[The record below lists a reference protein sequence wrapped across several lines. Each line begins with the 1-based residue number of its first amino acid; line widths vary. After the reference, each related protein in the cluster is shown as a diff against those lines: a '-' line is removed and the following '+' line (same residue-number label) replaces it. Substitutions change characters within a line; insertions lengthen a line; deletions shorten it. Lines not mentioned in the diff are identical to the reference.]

1 MAYVDY
7 KSYEKGDIGAEL
19 MNFFLRENGK
29 PLEDGKFAPRTLT
42 DFLDSLPSRHRKNHQ
57 HLGLIVRIYCQKL
70 INDGQLFTVGFDQTQ
85 NPPYNEQF
93 FSYFFIDQLAEYGT
107 YDFTVL
113 GFPQIVKHF
122 ETSVVKLIVAP
133 GIEDRETTG
142 TGFLMEGN
150 RLVTAAHCLPEGE
163 RVRIEKWDAAKFPIK
178 DIKMLARSGT
188 ANPFKTERGLIDLA
202 IIEFE
207 SDPFPNSPKFRLWG
221 ADILDECLVMGYP
234 SIPGLDIGLIP
245 SAGRVVRE
253 FPVYLRSQNMMLV
266 DARVKGGNSG
276 GPVLNKYGKVM
287 GVITNGESEDE
298 FMREK
303 MGFAIATPA
312 QTLLDLINAVD
323 PQGEERFVKELYDIA
338 FELEAKSTVL
348 IKS

>member
-1 MAYVDY
+1 MAYVNY
-7 KSYEKGDIGAEL
+7 ESYESGDIGAEL
-19 MNFFLRENGK
+19 MNFFLRENGE
-29 PLEDGKFAPRTLT
+29 PLEGGKFAPRTLT
-42 DFLDSLPSRHRKNHQ
+42 DFLDSLPARHRKNHEN
-57 HLGLIVRIYCQKL
+57 LGLIIRIYCQKL
-70 INDGQLFTVGFDQTQ
+70 INDGQLFTVGFNQAQD
-85 NPPYNEQF
+85 PPYNEQF
-93 FSYFFIDQLAEYGT
+93 FSYFFIDKLAEYGT

-113 GFPQIVKHF
+113 GFPKIVRHF
-122 ETSVVKLIVAP
+122 EKSVVKLIVAP
-133 GIEDRETTG
+133 GGDEDDTTG
-142 TGFLMEGN
+142 TGFLIENN
-150 RLVTAAHCLPEGE
+150 RLVTAAHCLPLGG
-163 RVRIEKWDAAKFPIK
+163 RVRFENWDAEKTPIK
-178 DIKMLARSGT
+178 SITTLGRQGT
-188 ANPFKTERGLIDLA
+188 NPFKTERDLIDLA
-202 IIEFE
+202 IVEFE
-207 SDPFPNSPKFRLWG
+207 SDPFPDAAKFKLWG

-298 FMREK
+298 SMREK

-312 QTLLDLINAVD
+312 QTLLDLINAID